1 MGLDIGST
9 AVKLVELS
17 QTSSAGVQV
26 ENYALE
32 ALPPGAVVEKK
43 IANLQALG
51 EAIRKAVTHSG
62 TRVKHAATA
71 VSGSVVITKVIA
83 MAATLSDTEMEAQIR
98 LESDQCIPYPLEEV
112 NLDFDVLGP
121 SASGSHLADVL
132 LAASRRENL
141 DDRVAALELGGL
153 TATVIDVEAYTME
166 SASRLLLGAGDE
178 QRTLAVA
185 DLGATTVT
193 LHVLHAGHSVYT
205 WEQRFGSLRAHRRS
219 SAVLSP
225 GPH

>member
-1 MGLDIGST
+1 
-9 AVKLVELS
+9 
-17 QTSSAGVQV
+17 
-26 ENYALE
+26 
-32 ALPPGAVVEKK
+32 
-43 IANLQALG
+43 
-51 EAIRKAVTHSG
+51 
-62 TRVKHAATA
+62 
-71 VSGSVVITKVIA
+71 
-83 MAATLSDTEMEAQIR
+83 
-98 LESDQCIPYPLEEV
+98 
-112 NLDFDVLGP
+112 
-121 SASGSHLADVL
+121 VL

-205 WEQRFGSLRAHRRS
+205 GSSVSAAFELIEEVQRCYRLDRIEALRQVVVAKF
-219 SAVLSP
+219 
-225 GPH
+225 